1 MTVGSGIAP
10 DLLTL
15 PPGGERRSR
24 APVAAFAQILIPPVG
39 IFTPP

>member
-1 MTVGSGIAP
+1 MTVGSGFEP

-15 PPGGERRSR
+15 
-24 APVAAFAQILIPPVG
+24 AASKGAQALAGLLEWASLPPVG